1 MESAQTLWKLGVHK
15 SVSEWVNQFAKRDWT
30 SDKVDE
36 AILKGS
42 THKAV
47 NHVNPGN
54 SATRYEYQDKS
65 VVIDDV
71 TKELLHVGKEG
82 FKY

>member
-1 MESAQTLWKLGVHK
+1 MKSAQKLWKLGVHK
-15 SVSEWVNQFAKRDWT
+15 SVGEWVNQFAKRDWT

-42 THKAV
+42 PHKAV

>member
-1 MESAQTLWKLGVHK
+1 M
-15 SVSEWVNQFAKRDWT
+15 
-30 SDKVDE
+30 
-36 AILKGS
+36 KGS
-42 THKAV
+42 LHKAV